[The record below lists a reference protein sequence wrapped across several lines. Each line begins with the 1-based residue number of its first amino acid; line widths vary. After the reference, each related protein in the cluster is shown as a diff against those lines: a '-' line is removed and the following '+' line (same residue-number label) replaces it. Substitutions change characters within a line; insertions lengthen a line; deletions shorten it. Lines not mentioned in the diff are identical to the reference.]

1 MKNLIKQ
8 YLKHAS
14 EMDNAPQNP
23 PSLSLSVSLSL
34 SLTHAQSQSLSLS
47 LSLTLS
53 QSHDLSVSLSQSH
66 SLSISLSVLLSQ
78 SHSLSLTLCLT
89 LYQSHSLS
97 VSLSLSLS
105 DVAVV
110 SSYYSYLYN
119 NCLEALGVSLQEE
132 PLHYAT
138 QTIHLL
144 SGSGSGS
151 RSGGGME
158 ACPGGRGNYLGLEA
172 GVELGEEG
180 RLVLLSQH
188 SLLHHGALHIVILD
202 HHVLLQDLDG
212 VKLRGGLHLR
222 QHHLGRET
230 DIWNI
235 LFCAHWF
242 SLCFLIL
249 ESHHV
254 GLHASVAYLA
264 EAAFPQ
270 HSQEV
275 EVLQLDPVQVAGGHV
290 GRAAVVVWGDH
301 LFLWSQLGLLHQWNT
316 KPTKQTP
323 HSTEVCENY
332 TRYPPVILRHGTNNI
347 HVKSPC
353 YHPVKCQI

>member
-1 MKNLIKQ
+1 M
-8 YLKHAS
+8 
-14 EMDNAPQNP
+14 PQKWITPLRILP
-23 PSLSLSVSLSL
+23 PSLSPFHSLSVLLTLSLSLSHSLSVSHSLSLTISQSHSLSLTLSPSHSQSYSLSLTLSVSLSV
-34 SLTHAQSQSLSLS
+34 SLS

-53 QSHDLSVSLSQSH
+53 QSH
-66 SLSISLSVLLSQ
+66 
-78 SHSLSLTLCLT
+78 
-89 LYQSHSLS
+89 
-97 VSLSLSLS
+97 SLSLS

-202 HHVLLQDLDG
+202 HHVFLQDLDG